1 MFFRR
6 VKHVAPS
13 FEQALEEARH
23 QGFNVE
29 STTAGYRLTKNGCAA
44 VIDREARFIEK
55 PSIVMEGEIVHLLD
69 GGYQKFLQA
78 RDGRTHPA
86 QAHHLR
92 AIHNFDAELRHI
104 FRLTSLYNES
114 LGTVS
119 DRYMYDRLA
128 GRP

>member
-6 VKHVAPS
+6 VKHGPPT
-13 FEQALEEARH
+13 FEQALEEARR
-23 QGFNVE
+23 QGFTVE
-29 STTAGYRLTKNGCAA
+29 NSPAGYKLTKSGCAA
-44 VIDREARFIEK
+44 VIDREARLVEK
-55 PSIVMEGEIVHLLD
+55 PGIVLDGEIVRLLD
-69 GGYQKFLQA
+69 GGYQKFLQT

-92 AIHNFDAELRHI
+92 SIHDFDAEIRHI

-119 DRYMYDRLA
+119 DRYLYDRLE
-128 GRP
+128 GRG